1 MLIIIF
7 FNLNIITVYNYYTI
21 MCLNSLKERIEN
33 MDKNHQVEILRIL
46 NKFNNFKTNENK
58 NGTFINLTEL
68 SDDIIS
74 ELQKYVNY
82 VEEQQKQLKIGENE
96 KEIIE
101 KHFFA
106 NSN

>member
-106 NSN
+106 NAN

>member
-1 MLIIIF
+1 
-7 FNLNIITVYNYYTI
+7 

>member
-1 MLIIIF
+1 M
-7 FNLNIITVYNYYTI
+7 FNNYYTI

-33 MDKNHQVEILRIL
+33 MDKGHQIEILRIL

-68 SDDIIS
+68 SQDIIS

-82 VEEQQKQLKIGENE
+82 VEEQQKQLKIGETE

-106 NSN
+106 N